1 MFRYKTT
8 DILLSDI
15 DGNFIRE
22 FDFYLKTKKN
32 CQQNTVVK
40 HLKNLKKIIR
50 IAISND
56 WIQKDPFM
64 GIQFKHEEVQ
74 VDFLTQEELNR
85 LILKEFE
92 ITRLEQ
98 IRDVFVF
105 CCYTGLAFI
114 DVKNLRE
121 EHLVKDNQGQ
131 LWIRK
136 QREKTGVMCNI
147 PVLTPAKAL
156 LDKYGNNPECVEK
169 GQLLP
174 VISNQRVNAYLKEIA
189 DLCGITKKL
198 TTHTARHICATVV
211 MLANN
216 VSMENVAK
224 ILGHSNTKMTHRYA
238 KVLDSSIMRDMKAVE
253 KNLRKIG

>member
-1 MFRYKTT
+1 MYRYKTT

-174 VISNQRVNAYLKEIA
+174 VISN
-189 DLCGITKKL
+189 
-198 TTHTARHICATVV
+198 
-211 MLANN
+211 
-216 VSMENVAK
+216 
-224 ILGHSNTKMTHRYA
+224 
-238 KVLDSSIMRDMKAVE
+238 
-253 KNLRKIG
+253 

>member
-1 MFRYKTT
+1 
-8 DILLSDI
+8 
-15 DGNFIRE
+15 
-22 FDFYLKTKKN
+22 
-32 CQQNTVVK
+32 
-40 HLKNLKKIIR
+40 
-50 IAISND
+50 
-56 WIQKDPFM
+56 
-64 GIQFKHEEVQ
+64 
-74 VDFLTQEELNR
+74 
-85 LILKEFE
+85 
-92 ITRLEQ
+92 
-98 IRDVFVF
+98 
-105 CCYTGLAFI
+105 
-114 DVKNLRE
+114 
-121 EHLVKDNQGQ
+121 
-131 LWIRK
+131 
-136 QREKTGVMCNI
+136 MCNI
-147 PVLTPAKAL
+147 TVLTPAKAL

-198 TTHTARHICATVV
+198 TTHTARHTCATVV